1 MSKKFK
7 ILLTSMLVVSL
18 LTAGLTGTVLAQDD
32 GTDDAT
38 APGTGCWPGRMFG
51 GGRGSSGQAGM
62 ESIAE
67 ALGLTAKELS
77 TQLWGGKT
85 LAELAEKAGI
95 DLQALRD
102 AATAAQMDAMREAI
116 QQAVKEGNMSQAQ
129 ADWLL
134 EGLDNGYWGGHS
146 FGGLGGRGGHGHFG
160 GRGSFGGRGFFG
172 APDSSDEAQEDTAFG
187 NSGRSPMR
195 RSFAPSGTD
204 L

>member
-7 ILLTSMLVVSL
+7 MLLMGMLVISL
-18 LTAGLTGTVLAQDD
+18 LTVGLTGTALAQDD

-38 APGTGCWPGRMFG
+38 APDTECWPGRMFG
-51 GGRGSSGQAGM
+51 GGRGPSGHVGM
-62 ESIAE
+62 EAIAE
-67 ALGLTAKELS
+67 ALGLTAEELS

-85 LAELAEKAGI
+85 LVELAEQAGL

-102 AATAAQMDAMREAI
+102 AATAAQMEAMRESI
-116 QQAVKEGNMSQAQ
+116 QQAVEDGNMSQAQ

-146 FGGLGGRGGHGHFG
+146 FGGFGGRGHFG
-160 GRGSFGGRGFFG
+160 GRGSFGRFG
-172 APDSSDEAQEDTAFG
+172 NSEAQEDTAFG
-187 NSGRSPMR
+187 SSGRFPTR
-195 RSFAPSGTD
+195 RGTAPSGTD

>member
-32 GTDDAT
+32 GTDDTT
-38 APGTGCWPGRMFG
+38 APDTGCWPGRMFG

-62 ESIAE
+62 EAIAE

-102 AATAAQMDAMREAI
+102 AATAAQMDAVREAI
-116 QQAVKEGNMSQAQ
+116 QQAVEDGDISQEQ
-129 ADWLL
+129 ADWLI
-134 EGLDNGYWGGHS
+134 EGLDNGYWGGHR
-146 FGGLGGRGGHGHFG
+146 FGGWGGFG
-160 GRGSFGGRGFFG
+160 GRGHSHGRFGGRGFFG
-172 APDSSDEAQEDTAFG
+172 APDSSDDAQEDTAFG

-195 RSFAPSGTD
+195 RSFAPRGTD